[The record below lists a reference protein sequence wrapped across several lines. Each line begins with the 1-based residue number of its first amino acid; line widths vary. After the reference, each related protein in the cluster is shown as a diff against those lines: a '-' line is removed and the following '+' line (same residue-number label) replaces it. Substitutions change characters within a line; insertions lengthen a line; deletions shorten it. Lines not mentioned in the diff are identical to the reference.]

1 MANRLNKSEQTSD
14 ARFVDAIRSSVDQ
27 IWQAGLGAFAKAQH
41 EGEDLYERL
50 VREGAD
56 VQRRT
61 QQMAGE
67 QLAGVPETV
76 AKMAETVG
84 KQAFG
89 SWEKLES
96 VFEDRVS
103 RSLRKLG
110 VPSHE
115 DIAALSAQISD
126 LQKSVNS
133 LAAKKNPAKP
143 AEKKTTAKT
152 SAKTAAKAEKKAAA
166 PKPVKASA
174 SKSTARTSARKA
186 STAAASRA

>member
-61 QQMAGE
+61 QQLAGE

-133 LAAKKNPAKP
+133 LAEKKNSAKP

-152 SAKTAAKAEKKAAA
+152 SAKAEKKAAA

-186 STAAASRA
+186 STAASRA